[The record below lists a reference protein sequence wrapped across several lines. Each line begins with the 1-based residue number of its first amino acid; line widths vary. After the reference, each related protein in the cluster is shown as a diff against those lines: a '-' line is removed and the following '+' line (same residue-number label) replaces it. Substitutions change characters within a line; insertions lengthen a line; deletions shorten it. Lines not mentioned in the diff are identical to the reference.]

1 MKYISRD
8 NKYYKFI
15 WRLIL
20 VQIMTTL
27 ICLTEK
33 NDGLLFI
40 FIKVLGLVTFPDGR
54 LLTELITESVF

>member
-33 NDGLLFI
+33 DDSLLFI
-40 FIKVLGLVTFPDGR
+40 FIKILSLVTFPDGR
-54 LLTELITESVF
+54 LLTELITKSVF

>member
-33 NDGLLFI
+33 DYSLLFI
-40 FIKVLGLVTFPDGR
+40 FIKVLGLVTFPDGC